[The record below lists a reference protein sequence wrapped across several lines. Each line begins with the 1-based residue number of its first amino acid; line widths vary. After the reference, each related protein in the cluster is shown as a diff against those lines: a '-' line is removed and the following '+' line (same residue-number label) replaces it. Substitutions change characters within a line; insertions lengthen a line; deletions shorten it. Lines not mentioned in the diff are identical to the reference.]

1 MDARDVLAAAG
12 KEPGRARLARQV
24 VLLRQ
29 PVTGCARAVCH
40 RDCPG
45 GARVRV
51 AGTLRARQ
59 ICVSG
64 GEEAMDAELA
74 LAVVS
79 IATPAA
85 GNAFAV
91 ALACRS
97 RGRYLVE
104 RTEGGLHR
112 PLRTVCVGG
121 ALQARRRRSVF
132 HVCDPVRAELSG
144 CALGTRTLDEVL
156 EAGVA
161 HAVLDGGRPRA
172 IQCSRVAGAR

>member
-1 MDARDVLAAAG
+1 VDACDILAATG
-12 KEPGRARLARQV
+12 KEPGRAWLARQV
-24 VLLRQ
+24 TLLSQ
-29 PVTGCARAVCH
+29 PVTGSARAVCH
-40 RDCPG
+40 QDGARC
-45 GARVRV
+45 ARVRV
-51 AGTLRARQ
+51 AGALLARQ

-64 GEEAMDAELA
+64 GEEATRADLA
-74 LAVVS
+74 LAVVC

-144 CALGTRTLDEVL
+144 CALVTCTLDEVL

-161 HAVLDGGRPRA
+161 HAVLDGGRRRA